1 MVLDIASFLTST
13 LQKQWKTNHLDK
25 KSDICVVEA
34 SQVGRR
40 FRSAVEKEFTKTF
53 LNDAEFVAAITC
65 VRASQAP
72 EGEPKDEPRETPDAG
87 SEETADTQVEKTPVE
102 TSDSTEDLNES
113 MKIQDLTKSM
123 LSVPKGVAKPKAKK
137 CVSETENGDKKED
150 KDDTEKSDPKKA
162 EKKYGKK
169 EEPKSEKTPDPE
181 TSAPEKENVEEAET
195 EATGDKLKLKV
206 QEAIKTALQ
215 IKDVNQKIDLEELPN
230 YQEGYDVYFVKLAFK
245 TKKSDT
251 TEEG

>member
-25 KSDICVVEA
+25 KSDICVVET

-40 FRSAVEKEFTKTF
+40 FRAAVEKEFTKTF

-65 VRASQAP
+65 VKAAP
-72 EGEPKDEPRETPDAG
+72 ELEEPVDEKPADETP
-87 SEETADTQVEKTPVE
+87 ETTSGGGAE
-102 TSDSTEDLNES
+102 TSDPKDAGGDEELNES
-113 MKIQDLTKSM
+113 VKVQDLTKSM
-123 LSVPKGVAKPKAKK
+123 LSIPKGCAKPKAKK
-137 CVSETENGDKKED
+137 CVSETEKSKKKED
-150 KDDTEKSDPKKA
+150 DGKEKADPKKD
-162 EKKYGKK
+162 
-169 EEPKSEKTPDPE
+169 EPKKDEKTADPE
-181 TSAPEKENVEEAET
+181 TEEKVEEAET

-215 IKDVNQKIDLEELPN
+215 IKDVNQKVDLEELPG

-245 TKKSDT
+245 TKKSDSDS
-251 TEEG
+251 EEG